1 MELLLC
7 DDGTPASDPALTFGE
22 MLVRLLRADATVLE
36 VYQGTASTT
45 ESAPRVVGLCE
56 RLSSDGLRCQI
67 IRQVGIPR
75 HVVLEQASQKVYSLV
90 VIGLL
95 ERGSLLRR
103 WLRGPSTRRI
113 LQSLEPPLLV
123 VPADRQELHRI
134 LFCSGELWYP
144 AEIVRIVSEIARA
157 ARAEVTLL
165 HVVPQSSQTYPMG
178 HYVEEIWGAILQSDA
193 PQAKHLN
200 DSLAALRESGI
211 EARINLRHGGVPDQ
225 IKAEIQEG
233 EYDLIALGS
242 TYTSQSLYRLFTR
255 SITDYIVEHA
265 QRPVLV
271 VRHHPDD
278 AT

>member
-7 DDGTPASDPALTFGE
+7 DEGTSASDPALTFGE
-22 MLVRLLRADATVLE
+22 ALVQLLRADATVLE
-36 VYQGTASTT
+36 VVQGNASTM
-45 ESAPRVVGLCE
+45 EPASRVVGLCK
-56 RLSSDGLRCQI
+56 RLSSDGLNCQI
-67 IRQVGIPR
+67 VRQMGIPR
-75 HVVLEQASQKVYSLV
+75 HAVLEQSGQKAYSLV

-113 LQSLEPPLLV
+113 LQRLETPLLV
-123 VPADRQELHRI
+123 VPTERKELHRI

-144 AEIVRIVSEIARA
+144 AEIIQIVSEIAGA
-157 ARAEVTLL
+157 AQAEVTLL
-165 HVVPQSSQTYPMG
+165 HVVPQSAQTYPMG
-178 HYVEEIWGAILQSDA
+178 QYAEEMWGAMLQSDA

-200 DSLAALRESGI
+200 DSLSALRESGI
-211 EARINLRHGGVPDQ
+211 ESRINLRHGGVPEQ

-255 SITDYIVEHA
+255 SITDYVVENA

>member
-7 DDGTPASDPALTFGE
+7 DEGTSASDPALTFGE
-22 MLVRLLRADATVLE
+22 ALVQLLRADATVLE
-36 VYQGTASTT
+36 VVQGNASTM
-45 ESAPRVVGLCE
+45 EPASRVVGLCK
-56 RLSSDGLRCQI
+56 RLSSDGLNCQI
-67 IRQVGIPR
+67 
-75 HVVLEQASQKVYSLV
+75 
-90 VIGLL
+90 

-113 LQSLEPPLLV
+113 LQRLETPLLV
-123 VPADRQELHRI
+123 VPTERKELHRI

-144 AEIVRIVSEIARA
+144 AEIIQIVSEIAGA
-157 ARAEVTLL
+157 AQAEVTLL
-165 HVVPQSSQTYPMG
+165 HVVPQSAQTYPMG
-178 HYVEEIWGAILQSDA
+178 QYAEEMWGAMLQSDA

-200 DSLAALRESGI
+200 DSLSALRESGI
-211 EARINLRHGGVPDQ
+211 ESRINLRHGGVPEQ

-255 SITDYIVEHA
+255 SITDYVVENA